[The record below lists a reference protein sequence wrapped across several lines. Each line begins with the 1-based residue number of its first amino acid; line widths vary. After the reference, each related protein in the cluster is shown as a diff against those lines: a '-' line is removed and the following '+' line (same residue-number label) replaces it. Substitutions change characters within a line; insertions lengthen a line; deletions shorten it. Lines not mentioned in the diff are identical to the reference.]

1 MPQRPTPVSDG
12 RTAPTAHASPAAER
26 LAALGTHP
34 EHGLEPAE
42 AEARLGRHGPNQITE
57 RRTEGPLRR
66 LLEQFRQPLVLVLL
80 AAAAVS
86 ALLKGMVDAA
96 VVLGVVVVNALI
108 GFLQE
113 SRALQAVQALGR
125 ALVSQAA
132 VVRGG
137 RRLQLDARELVPG
150 DLVLLQAGDRVPADL
165 RLLQARELAV
175 DESALTGESLPV
187 EKHPGALAVDTP
199 LADRRNMTYA
209 STLVTRGTGTAVVEA
224 TGDDTEIGR
233 IADLI
238 ASAEVLAT
246 PLTRRIA
253 RFTRVLLVTILGVS
267 AATFA
272 IGLWRGEP
280 LGEAVLAVVALAV
293 GAIPEGLPAAVT
305 IMLAIGVARMA
316 RRRAIIRRLPTV
328 ETLGST
334 TVICTDKTGTLTR
347 NEMTVQELVAGGE
360 TFQVSGTGYAPAGE
374 LLLAGRRAE
383 ADAHP
388 ALRECLRAGV
398 LCNDAALD
406 ERDGRWT
413 LQGDPTEGALLAVAR
428 KAGLVHP
435 ALRAAAPRLDAVPF
449 DSEYQYMATLHGAP
463 DGGAPVAYVKG
474 ALESLLPRCVAR
486 LDARGGEIA
495 LDPAEV
501 RAWGEDTLARQGLRV
516 LAFARRAMPPG
527 QRALGHGDVAGGLV
541 LLGLQGMVDPPR
553 AEAAPAVAACH
564 RAGIRV
570 KMITGDH
577 PGTAAAIAR
586 QIGLAGAGGPG
597 VEPITVTGR
606 DLEAMDDAALE
617 EAAERATVFARVT
630 PEHKLRLVRALQ
642 ARRHVVA
649 MTGDGVN
656 DGPALRRADIGVA
669 MALGGTEVAREAA
682 DMVLTDDNFAS
693 IEAAVEEGRGVF
705 DNLVKFILW
714 TLPTNG
720 SEGLVI
726 MLAMALGVAL
736 PILPVQIL
744 WINMTSAVCLG
755 LMLAFEPREPGIM
768 NRPPRDP
775 RAPLLDGVMLTRIAY
790 VSLLLC
796 GGAFG
801 VYEWRLSAGAPA
813 AEARTAAVAAIVM
826 GETFYLLNCRSLGG
840 AAVGAF
846 SNPWLWAGIAGMLAL
861 QALFT
866 YAPVMNHMF
875 HSAPLGAAT
884 WGWLALF
891 GLALSVVVSLEK
903 RGREAWRRRTGSRA
917 RRAKMS

>member
-1 MPQRPTPVSDG
+1 M
-12 RTAPTAHASPAAER
+12 
-26 LAALGTHP
+26 
-34 EHGLEPAE
+34 
-42 AEARLGRHGPNQITE
+42 
-57 RRTEGPLRR
+57 
-66 LLEQFRQPLVLVLL
+66 LVLL
-80 AAAAVS
+80 AAAVVS
-86 ALLKGMVDAA
+86 ALLKGVVDAA
-96 VVLGVVVVNALI
+96 VVLGVVVVNALV
-108 GFLQE
+108 GFVQE

-125 ALVSQAA
+125 ALVSQAT
-132 VVRGG
+132 VVRGA

-187 EKHPGALAVDTP
+187 EKRPGTLAADTP
-199 LADRRNMTYA
+199 LADRRNMAYA
-209 STLVTRGTGTAVVEA
+209 STLVTRGAATGVVEA
-224 TGDDTEIGR
+224 TGDGTEIGR
-233 IADLI
+233 IAGLI
-238 ASAEVLAT
+238 AGAEVLAT

-253 RFTRVLLVTILGVS
+253 RFTRVLLVAILGVS

-316 RRRAIIRRLPTV
+316 RRRTIIRRLPTV

-360 TFQVSGTGYAPAGE
+360 TFQVSGDRLRPRGRAAAGGAARRRGRAPGAARVPARRRAVQRRGARGRGTG
-374 LLLAGRRAE
+374 AGRCRATR
-383 ADAHP
+383 P
-388 ALRECLRAGV
+388 RGRCWRWRARP
-398 LCNDAALD
+398 D
-406 ERDGRWT
+406 WT
-413 LQGDPTEGALLAVAR
+413 R
-428 KAGLVHP
+428 P

-449 DSEYQYMATLHGAP
+449 DSDYQYMATLHG
-463 DGGAPVAYVKG
+463 GAGRRAAVAYVKG

-486 LDARGGEIA
+486 LGARGEEVP

-501 RAWGEDTLARQGLRV
+501 RAWGEDELAPQGLRV

-527 QRALGHGDVAGGLV
+527 QRALGRTDVAGGLV

-586 QIGLAGAGGPG
+586 QIGLAGEEGPG
-597 VEPITVTGR
+597 AEPVTVTGR
-606 DLEAMDDAALE
+606 DLEGMDDAALE

-630 PEHKLRLVRALQ
+630 PEHKLRLVQALQ

-720 SEGLVI
+720 GEGMVI

-736 PILPVQIL
+736 PILPVQVL
-744 WINMTSAVCLG
+744 WINMTTAVCLG

-768 NRPPRDP
+768 DRPPRDP
-775 RAPLLDGVMLTRIAY
+775 GAPLLDGVLLTRIVY
-790 VSLLLC
+790 VSLLIC
-796 GGAFG
+796 GGAFA
-801 VYEWRLSAGAPA
+801 VFEWRLAVGAPA
-813 AEARTAAVAAIVM
+813 AEARTAAVAAIVL
-826 GETFYLLNCRSLGG
+826 GEVFYLFNCRSLGG
-840 AAVGAF
+840 APVGAF
-846 SNPWLWAGIAGMLAL
+846 SNPWVWAGAAAMLAL

-866 YAPVMNHMF
+866 YAPLMNRMF
-875 HSAPLGAAT
+875 HSAPLDAAT

-903 RGREAWRRRTGSRA
+903 RGREAWRRRAGPRA
-917 RRAKMS
+917 

>member
-1 MPQRPTPVSDG
+1 MPQR
-12 RTAPTAHASPAAER
+12 TAPAPTGPAAPATHALPETER
-26 LAALGTHP
+26 LAALGTHA
-34 EHGLEPAE
+34 ERGLEAAE
-42 AEARLGRHGPNQITE
+42 AAARIERHGPNRITE
-57 RRTEGPLRR
+57 RKTEGPLKR
-66 LLEQFRQPLVLVLL
+66 LLDQFRAPLVLVLL

-86 ALLKGMVDAA
+86 ALLKGVVDAA
-96 VVLGVVVVNALI
+96 VVLGVVVVNALV
-108 GFLQE
+108 GFVQE

-125 ALVSQAA
+125 ALVSQAT

-137 RRLQLDARELVPG
+137 HRLLLDALELVPG

-165 RLLQARELAV
+165 RLLQARELSV

-187 EKHPGALAVDTP
+187 EKQPGTLAADTP
-199 LADRRNMTYA
+199 LADRRNMAYA
-209 STLVTRGTGTAVVEA
+209 STLVTRGAGTGVVEA
-224 TGDDTEIGR
+224 TGDATEIGR
-233 IADLI
+233 IAGLI
-238 ASAEVLAT
+238 AGAEVLAT

-253 RFTRVLLVTILGVS
+253 RFTRVLLFAILGVS
-267 AATFA
+267 AVTFA

-280 LGEAVLAVVALAV
+280 LGEVVLAVVALAV

-374 LLLAGRRAE
+374 LLSAGRRTA
-383 ADAHP
+383 ADARP
-388 ALRECLRAGV
+388 ALRECLRAGA
-398 LCNDAALD
+398 LCNDAALE
-406 ERDGRWT
+406 ERDGRWAV
-413 LQGDPTEGALLAVAR
+413 QGDPTEGALLAVAR
-428 KAGLVHP
+428 KAGLDET

-449 DSEYQYMATLHGAP
+449 DSAHQYMATLHAAP
-463 DGGAPVAYVKG
+463 GGGPPVAYVKG
-474 ALESLLPRCVAR
+474 ALEILLPRSVAR
-486 LDARGGEIA
+486 LDARGDEVA
-495 LDPAEV
+495 LDAGEV
-501 RAWGEDTLARQGLRV
+501 RAWGEDELAPQGLRV
-516 LAFARRAMPPG
+516 LAFARRTMPPG
-527 QRALGHGDVAGGLV
+527 QRELGHADVAGGLV

-586 QIGLAGAGGPG
+586 QIGLAGAEGPG
-597 VEPITVTGR
+597 AELVTVTGR
-606 DLEAMDDAALE
+606 DLESMDDAAFA

-630 PEHKLRLVRALQ
+630 PEHKLRLVQALQ
-642 ARRHVVA
+642 ANRHVVA

-720 SEGLVI
+720 GEGMVI
-726 MLAMALGVAL
+726 MLAMAIGVAL

-744 WINMTSAVCLG
+744 WINMTTAVCLG

-768 NRPPRDP
+768 DRPPRDP
-775 RAPLLDGVMLTRIAY
+775 RAPLLDRTQILRIAY

-796 GGAFG
+796 GGAFA
-801 VYEWRLSAGAPA
+801 VYAWRLAGGAPA
-813 AEARTAAVAAIVM
+813 EEARTAAVAAIVL
-826 GETFYLLNCRSLGG
+826 GETFYLFNCRSLGG

-846 SNPWLWAGIAGMLAL
+846 SNPWVWVGAAGMLAL

-866 YAPVMNHMF
+866 YAPVMNRLF
-875 HSAPLGAAT
+875 HTAPLDAPT

-903 RGREAWRRRTGSRA
+903 RGREAWRRRTAPRA
-917 RRAKMS
+917 